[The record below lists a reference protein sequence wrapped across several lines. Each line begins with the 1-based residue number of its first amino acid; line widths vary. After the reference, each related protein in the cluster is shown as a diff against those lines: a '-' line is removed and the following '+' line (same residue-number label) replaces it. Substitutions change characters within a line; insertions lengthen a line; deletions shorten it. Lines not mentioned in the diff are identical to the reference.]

1 MRRSVSALC
10 LALGLAA
17 LPVAAQETAGLDC
30 AALTEGLR
38 GIDGYDLTVPPAGTE
53 DRWCV
58 LDGAALRSRTPGWP
72 SLSAETLRIASDGA
86 SAEVAL
92 SGLRVAP
99 ALGDRTVDDR
109 LRTLFRL
116 QTADLTLSALH
127 DAGTGRLSL
136 SRSSVILSGG
146 SALRLTA
153 EIDGASLDPASIPEG
168 TLKAMTLEWDS
179 DGRLLRPVMELIGD
193 RLTGAEGGE
202 AVDAA
207 RVAFAGLVA
216 ALPDAAVDEDARR
229 ALEAFV
235 EDLPQ
240 GKGRLVL
247 SLEAPDG
254 IGAAR
259 IAIAALAGDP
269 MGPEALARLLAGVTI
284 TARWQPGL
292 AP

>member
-1 MRRSVSALC
+1 MRTRAEVLLRLVAVLVLSGPAQAEPPDCVAITGALDSVRGYELT
-10 LALGLAA
+10 LTPAA
-17 LPVAAQETAGLDC
+17 P
-30 AALTEGLR
+30 
-38 GIDGYDLTVPPAGTE
+38 DGQ
-53 DRWCV
+53 WCS
-58 LDGAALRSRTPGWP
+58 LDGATLRSRTPGWP
-72 SLSAETLRIASDGA
+72 NLSAETLRIASDGA

-92 SGLRVAP
+92 SGLRIAP
-99 ALGDRTVDDR
+99 ALGDRTVDER
-109 LRTLFRL
+109 LRALFRL
-116 QTADLTLSALH
+116 QTVDLTLSALH
-127 DAGTGRLSL
+127 SAETGRLSL
-136 SRSSVILSGG
+136 SRSSLALSGG

-193 RLTGAEGGE
+193 RLTGAEGGA

-207 RVAFAGLVA
+207 RAAFAGLVA
-216 ALPDAAVDEDARR
+216 ALPDAAVGEDARR

-240 GKGRLVL
+240 GTGRLSL
-247 SLEAPDG
+247 TLEAKDG

-259 IAIAALAGDP
+259 IAIAALSDDP
-269 MGPEALARLLAGVTI
+269 LGPEALARLLAGVTI
-284 TARWQPGL
+284 TASWKPGI